1 MKQNVVFLDKMFH
14 IKGARW
20 RLVPYVILE
29 GRSPD
34 RIQGI
39 KRELSQRQFSF
50 YVGGE
55 ESLNFD

>member
-1 MKQNVVFLDKMFH
+1 MRSAFQAFEH
-14 IKGARW
+14 
-20 RLVPYVILE
+20 VILE